1 MKLLL
6 ENWRKYLNEVGAPR
20 DSSDNLAA
28 AAKKTIE
35 KNGETALLD
44 VFASLPDDIKSQMQ
58 AIATDIAIKTSKEEL
73 NEEFN
78 DYYET
83 PAEEDAREEA
93 ELNILTTPAILGTAI
108 GMGPDAVLAMVA
120 AHITSSSPAAAFTP
134 LVTATGLGAGVIAGI
149 IGVLVYRMLQ
159 DKAARPDSIKPHQ
172 ESPAE

>member
-1 MKLLL
+1 M
-6 ENWRKYLNEVGAPR
+6 NEVDTPS
-20 DSSDNLAA
+20 DSSDNLAD

-35 KNGETALLD
+35 KNGEAALLD

-93 ELNILTTPAILGTAI
+93 EMNILTVPALLGTAI

-120 AHITSSSPAAAFTP
+120 GHLAGVSSAAAFTP
-134 LVTATGLGAGVIAGI
+134 LVTATGLGAGEIAGI
-149 IGVLVYRMLQ
+149 IGVLVYRMIQ
-159 DKAARPDSIKPHQ
+159 DKARRPDSMKPRQ
-172 ESPAE
+172 ENPAE